1 MKNKL
6 LEISINLTYNCR
18 IVIKL
23 DSSEKLAK
31 TEVRV
36 PETTEKLQRECK
48 EFAKCAFYARLHRM
62 HE

>member
-36 PETTEKLQRECK
+36 PETTEKL
-48 EFAKCAFYARLHRM
+48 
-62 HE
+62 